1 MPNWISRHLVL
12 VGCLA
17 AVPATSIAIVR
28 AQPLQS
34 ALAPTL
40 SLSANARTTTQSF
53 QGWALIFDLTLFHPQ
68 IFSTSVQVTPLLING
83 QNGSWANTIQLIV
96 TDANGLQQNW
106 PVQLATTPSGSL
118 NLDATTV
125 GRLTWVVAP
134 SDTAAIAAGT
144 YRVVA
149 QLNTTASAGTI
160 GWNGINNSPSV
171 SLQISSPP
179 APLSADQQEQQAE
192 LLARYDHLL
201 GNDAQA
207 VADLNAFLS
216 GNPNNIGALAF
227 LGNLLEQ
234 TGQTANALAAYD
246 QALATFYVAN
256 PGPLPEDPD
265 TLLIPAGRL
274 RSQLLSQS
282 GGRGR
287 PQVAIQLLD
296 QGAQSPG
303 VLFVDLNITNV
314 GNDVAMNAS
323 IQQIA
328 FNTVAGMGQVTLNNI
343 LTMLPPIFADFLTVN
358 ASATVRI
365 YVNAPSTVTTFS
377 ITETGTVAD
386 IFGAPAPFT
395 QTQTLT
401 VAGK

>member
-1 MPNWISRHLVL
+1 M
-12 VGCLA
+12 A
-17 AVPATSIAIVR
+17 R
-28 AQPLQS
+28 AQSVQS
-34 ALAPTL
+34 VPAPTL
-40 SLSANARTTTQSF
+40 SLSANARTTGQSF
-53 QGWALIFDLTLFHPQ
+53 QGWALIFDLALFHPQ
-68 IFSTSVQVTPLLING
+68 IFSTNVQVTPLLINE
-83 QNGSWANTIQLIV
+83 QSGSWANTIQLVV

-106 PVQLATTPSGSL
+106 PVQLAMTPAGSL
-118 NLDATTV
+118 SLDATTI
-125 GRLTWVVAP
+125 GRLAWVVAP

-144 YRVVA
+144 YHVVA
-149 QLNTTASAGTI
+149 QLNTSASAGTI
-160 GWNGINNSPSV
+160 GWNGMNNSSSV
-171 SLQISSPP
+171 SLQITSPP
-179 APLSADQQEQQAE
+179 APLSTDQQEQQAE

-201 GNDAQA
+201 GNDTQA

-216 GNPNNIGALAF
+216 GNPNNFGALAF
-227 LGNLLEQ
+227 VGNLLEQ

-246 QALATFYVAN
+246 QALAAFYVAN

-282 GGRGR
+282 GQRGT

-296 QGAQSPG
+296 QGVQSPG

-314 GNDVAMNAS
+314 GNDVAMNAL

-328 FNTVAGMGQVTLNNI
+328 FNTAAGTGQVTLNSA
-343 LTMLPPIFADFLTVN
+343 LTMLLPPIFVDFLAVN

-365 YVNAPSTVTTFS
+365 YVNASSTVTSYS

-386 IFGAPAPFT
+386 IFGTSAPFT
-395 QTQTLT
+395 ETQTIT